1 MSAQLRKALFVL
13 TLGMMLAAA
22 LPCWVSAA
30 AEKLDLPDG
39 SKLDTSVKCPVCNM
53 EPGSSKDIGA
63 AAVVLKDGKVVG
75 LDGPSHMFMYLL
87 TPDKHPLNKAD
98 VKHIFALDYGT
109 KKFIDANAAW
119 FVVGSSVEGTM
130 GPEAVP
136 FAKKEDAEKFGSEHK
151 GSRVVPFS
159 QVQLSDVQAKGWK
172 KMLKMKHGH

>member
-1 MSAQLRKALFVL
+1 MSTQLRKVMFVVA
-13 TLGMMLAAA
+13 LGMMLAAA
-22 LPCWVSAA
+22 LPWTAAA

-63 AAVVLKDGKVVG
+63 AAVVFKDGKVLG
-75 LDGPSHMFMYLL
+75 LDGPSHMFMYML
-87 TPDKHPLNKAD
+87 TPDKYPINKAD
-98 VKHIFALDYGT
+98 VKHIFVLDYGT
-109 KKFIDANAAW
+109 KKFIDANTAS
-119 FVVGSSVEGTM
+119 FVVGTSVEGTM

-136 FAKKEDAEKFGSEHK
+136 FAKKEDAEKFSAEHK
-151 GSRVVPFS
+151 GSKVVPFA